1 MNIFLPLL
9 LQVRVHVYES
19 ADHLP
24 RRPILGR
31 SSGER
36 LIFERGASGGGDR
49 AMAHPRRAQRRH
61 GGRETAVRRVTTPL
75 ADPWWARAQ
84 ALTHLGPPLACGLLP
99 SSAEQ

>member
-36 LIFERGASGGGDR
+36 LIFERGASGGWGPGHGTSAPSPEAARWAGDGGQACHHVSGGPVVGTGPGVDSPVATAGMR
-49 AMAHPRRAQRRH
+49 LAPLQR
-61 GGRETAVRRVTTPL
+61 
-75 ADPWWARAQ
+75 
-84 ALTHLGPPLACGLLP
+84 
-99 SSAEQ
+99 